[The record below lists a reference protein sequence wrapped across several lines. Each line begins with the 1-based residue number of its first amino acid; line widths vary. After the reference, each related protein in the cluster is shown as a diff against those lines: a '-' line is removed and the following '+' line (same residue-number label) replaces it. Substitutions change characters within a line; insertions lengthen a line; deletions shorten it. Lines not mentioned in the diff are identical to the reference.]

1 MFNKKNKTKEF
12 TQRVIDKLN
21 PVLNWEK
28 SIKKIEENDDF
39 LKLDN
44 EFVRSFYVK
53 QCKGTTVKMGFD
65 AEIRLMGENIRT
77 NVSFWSLSSLKAEQ
91 KLSSTIEGSSR
102 TIDNEQS
109 TIRKTNKANAEREN
123 ALEML
128 TEIQQ
133 GRMQL
138 CDIEYIITIRTK
150 TIEELNRLSSLIEQK
165 ASTVGLYIST
175 GVWEQKAILLASLGM
190 RINMKRFK
198 IDREYTMD
206 ILHAFLPNTGILNFN
221 SKGLYLGVHTEYN
234 THISADIIYGHGGN
248 TKNRNIFIYGESGGG
263 KTYTFK
269 VVNDQFLLNKIQVII
284 VDPKP
289 KPDYVDYTN
298 ARGGKVYGV
307 SDIKINIFETIQK
320 LQMMEEDLTTTE
332 NKLIIENLSDLIKHL
347 TDIPSDEIF
356 KAINTVCEVNEK
368 IDFKSIERYIAEEYK
383 IKLVKFTKERGI
395 FSGVFDSPVSN
406 IDLSHPLICFNISN
420 SNENLTKKIMIVLC
434 NHLMKV
440 VFRDGSCVQ
449 LAIDE
454 AHMLSDTT
462 IIGDMSAMARSANGG
477 VTAISQKRNAL
488 DNMKDSKGI
497 IVGRQ
502 NFAITLCFAEAQQ
515 YLKAENYKTWPEN
528 YFKMLSQ
535 MQVGQYFLETTSG
548 QLYPVKFPY
557 FKNSK
562 ELEEKY
568 KVERLSQLDE
578 KVKEFEEKEKLI
590 SKKMQLLAKKQE
602 IEDELKD
609 LEKVN

>member
-1 MFNKKNKTKEF
+1 MFNQKKTTKEY
-12 TQRVIDKLN
+12 TQKVIDKVN

-28 SIKKIEENDDF
+28 SIQKIEEHDDY
-39 LKLDN
+39 LILDG
-44 EFVRSFYVK
+44 EYVKSYYVK
-53 QCKGTTVKMGFD
+53 QCKDTSVKMGFD
-65 AEIRLMGENIRT
+65 AEIRLIGENIKT
-77 NVSFWSLSSLKAEQ
+77 NVSFWCLSPLKAEQ

-102 TIDNEQS
+102 TIDNNQ
-109 TIRKTNKANAEREN
+109 TTVRKANKANAEREN

-138 CDIEYIITIRTK
+138 CDIEYIITIRAK
-150 TIEELNRLSSLIEQK
+150 SIEELNRLSSLIEQK
-165 ASTVGLYIST
+165 ASTIGLYLT
-175 GVWEQKAILLASLGM
+175 AGVWEQKALLLASLGM

-234 THISADIIYGHGGN
+234 THISADILYGFGGEI
-248 TKNRNIFIYGESGGG
+248 KNRNIFIYGESGGG
-263 KTYTFK
+263 KTYTTK
-269 VVNDQFLLNKIQVII
+269 VIDDQFLLNKIQLIK

-289 KPDYVDYTN
+289 KPDYVDYTLI
-298 ARGGKVYGV
+298 RGGKVYGV
-307 SDIKINIFETIQK
+307 SDIKINIFETLQK
-320 LQMMEEDLTTTE
+320 LQKIGDDLTITE
-332 NKLIIENLSDLIKHL
+332 NKLIVENLSDLIKHL
-347 TDIPSDEIF
+347 TDIPSDEVF
-356 KAINTVCEVNEK
+356 KAINAVYEAKEK
-368 IDFKSIERYIAEEYK
+368 IDFKSIEKYISEVYK
-383 IKLVKFTKERGI
+383 IKLVKFTKGLGI
-395 FSGVFDSPVSN
+395 FNGVFDSPVSN

-434 NHLMKV
+434 DYLMKN
-440 VFRDGSCVQ
+440 VFKDDKPVQ
-449 LAIDE
+449 LVIEE

-477 VTAISQKRNAL
+477 VTVISQKRTAL
-488 DNMKDSKGI
+488 DNMRDSKGI

-502 NFAITLCFAEAQQ
+502 NFAITLCFAENPQD
-515 YLKAENYKTWPEN
+515 LDEKNYKSWPDN
-528 YFKMLSQ
+528 YFKMLLK

-562 ELEEKY
+562 ELEEKN
-568 KVERLSQLDE
+568 KMERESKLDL
-578 KVKEFEEKEKLI
+578 KIKEFEEKEKLH
-590 SKKMQLLAKKQE
+590 SKKTQLLAKKQE
-602 IEDELKD
+602 IEEQLKELEQD
-609 LEKVN
+609 N